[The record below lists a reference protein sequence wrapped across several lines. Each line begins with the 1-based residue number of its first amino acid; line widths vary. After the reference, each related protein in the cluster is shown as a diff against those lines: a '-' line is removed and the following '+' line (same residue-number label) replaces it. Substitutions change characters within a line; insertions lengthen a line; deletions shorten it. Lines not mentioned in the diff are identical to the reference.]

1 VCVCVCVCVCVF
13 CVDRIFLKEFDEIVP
28 AYGMGGGGAWVVDA
42 VMRRLRDQGDS
53 PGSDQVL
60 FTVEKELGK
69 GARQGLCHCLV

>member
-1 VCVCVCVCVCVF
+1 
-13 CVDRIFLKEFDEIVP
+13 
-28 AYGMGGGGAWVVDA
+28 